1 MADVTIS
8 GLSTGTP
15 NKNSVFPFSDGSATY
30 KTFFSSISSIFF
42 YSVDYLV
49 VGGGGGGG
57 QDFGGCGGA
66 GGYLE
71 GTTSLM
77 VNQRYDVV
85 VGKGGLKESSLDFC
99 TNGQDSYFGNILAFG
114 GGAGGPKR
122 ATSASGN
129 SGGSGGGGYYTG
141 FRGGLG
147 VTGQGNDGAP
157 GLPTGSAGYAV
168 GGGGGG
174 AGATGSSSVG
184 GIGKFSSIT
193 GTTLM
198 YASGGTHRGNVG
210 SVVTPD
216 PRLNSGVGGDGANGS
231 WLVASNGAAGIV
243 VIAYPGTPRGT
254 AYNSSGAVIAP
265 NTSSRPGF
273 TIHTFTSSGYYLG

>member
-8 GLSTGTP
+8 SLNTGIPTR
-15 NKNSVFPFSDGSATY
+15 NSVFPFSDGSATY

-42 YSVDYLV
+42 YPVDYLV

-57 QDFGGCGGA
+57 QDYGGCGGA

-71 GTTSLM
+71 GTTTLM
-77 VNQRYDVV
+77 VNQRYEVV
-85 VGKGGLKESSLDFC
+85 VGKGGLKESSQDFC

-122 ATSASGN
+122 ATSASGS

-141 FRGGLG
+141 YRGGLG

-157 GLPTGSAGYAV
+157 GLPSGSPGSAV

-174 AGATGSSSVG
+174 AGGIGSSSVG

-193 GTTLM
+193 GTNLM

-210 SVVTPD
+210 STVTPD
-216 PRLNSGVGGDGANGS
+216 PRLNSGVGGDAAYGS
-231 WLVASNGAAGIV
+231 WLVAANGSSGIV

-254 AYNSSGAVIAP
+254 AYTSAGTIISP
-265 NTSSRPGF
+265 NTISRPGF
-273 TIHTFTSSGYYLG
+273 TIHTFTSSGYYLS